1 MLSLVRCV
9 QVAIAVNK
17 DVYKEVLGVA
27 EGMEDDKTSWVN
39 FFKEELRHVKLE
51 KAAKKIEY
59 SIDETVTYRKFPSE
73 HCTRIW
79 ANNVIERLNREIRR
93 RTRVVGCFPTA
104 TQR

>member
-73 HCTRIW
+73 HCTRIL

-93 RTRVVGCFPTA
+93 LTRVVGCFPTA